1 MPAKSYQPKVIA
13 FYLIIE
19 IEKEKKSP
27 IDKICTQLDLDCLII
42 WKNAGF
48 PSSKIHNIFMFI
60 YISKCLIAL
69 PSSLPATSQQRDDID
84 GYAEDNMLLVN
95 VLLSCLASRFGWWS
109 TENESYA
116 SSSLLYSNL
125 NSHSG
130 MGALLNTYIML
141 INQKCFRYCTVNEQ
155 WMPITDIE
163 RLKAVA

>member
-1 MPAKSYQPKVIA
+1 MPVFHLRKY
-13 FYLIIE
+13 IIF
-19 IEKEKKSP
+19 
-27 IDKICTQLDLDCLII
+27 LCL
-42 WKNAGF
+42 
-48 PSSKIHNIFMFI
+48 

-69 PSSLPATSQQRDDID
+69 PSSTSMPATSQQRDDID

-116 SSSLLYSNL
+116 SSPLLYSNL

-163 RLKAVA
+163 RLKAVAWDCSLTVNHFRWLYCYTFYVWVKT